1 MDTFCIERGTLLD
14 NPELKTLERPDA
26 HSVHCLVDV
35 PRCYES
41 GFEVLVLPA
50 EPAGGKTYAGGT
62 RRHASWRDMGKVDLD
77 AQLVLGQKEMSR
89 GAFVQQYV
97 ELWTLV
103 RRLRYER

>member
-50 EPAGGKTYAGGT
+50 EPAGGRLTAGTKLDLTGT
-62 RRHASWRDMGKVDLD
+62 PQHSSWRVIWARLDLD
-77 AQLVLGQKEMSR
+77 AQLVLGQKEM
-89 GAFVQQYV
+89 
-97 ELWTLV
+97 
-103 RRLRYER
+103 